1 MWQKI
6 WKGPF
11 HVGRR
16 PRPLSFGDIIMKVM
30 EKLWRWAILL
40 LIALAALSAWVWV
53 DGWIDG
59 VQSANQVEMRS
70 NIRP

>member
-1 MWQKI
+1 
-6 WKGPF
+6 
-11 HVGRR
+11 
-16 PRPLSFGDIIMKVM
+16 MKVM

-59 VQSANQVEMRS
+59 VQSANQFEMRS